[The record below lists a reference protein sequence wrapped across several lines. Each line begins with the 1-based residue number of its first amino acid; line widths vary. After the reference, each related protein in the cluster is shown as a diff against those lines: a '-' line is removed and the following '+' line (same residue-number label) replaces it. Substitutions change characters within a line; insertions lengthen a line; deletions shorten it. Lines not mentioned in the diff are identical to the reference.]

1 MTSLKQLIEL
11 QSSENN
17 ILRVKNCS
25 LERENKNL
33 AEAESFHCSNN
44 NPPKVNEVTSNNN
57 KLLQHFD
64 KSPESRTGKFKSL
77 T

>member
-1 MTSLKQLIEL
+1 MTRLKQLIEL
-11 QSSENN
+11 QSSENK

-44 NPPKVNEVTSNNN
+44 NPLKVNEVTPNAN
-57 KLLQHFD
+57 KLLQYFD
-64 KSPESRTGKFKSL
+64 KSSESRTGKL
-77 T
+77 

>member
-1 MTSLKQLIEL
+1 MTRLKQLIEL

-44 NPPKVNEVTSNNN
+44 NPTKGNEVTPNNN
-57 KLLQHFD
+57 NLLQHFD
-64 KSPESRTGKFKSL
+64 NSPENRTGEFKSL

>member
-1 MTSLKQLIEL
+1 MTRLKQLIEL
-11 QSSENN
+11 QSSENK

-33 AEAESFHCSNN
+33 AEAESFHCSDN
-44 NPPKVNEVTSNNN
+44 NPPKGNEVTPNNN
-57 KLLQHFD
+57 NLLQCFD
-64 KSPESRTGKFKSL
+64 KSPESRTSKFESS